1 MSIYRS
7 ILEED
12 LDLGGVLDNNNSVE
26 IQQIEDI
33 VGDQDANACEQ
44 DCAQAAEFGPS
55 DGVDDIMDESFIAIA
70 EAQMNMNKIM
80 QAIAIYE
87 VNEAAS
93 GREIIY
99 EAGSIKAFFVKAKNW
114 VVNFFKKVWQVLKRY
129 AANISSVF
137 HTNKGFAEKYSK
149 QIEEGFAAYSKDH
162 KSDNKLKMY
171 TYKNLDKVMKDSK
184 WKACMNFVSPYMDK
198 AKNWEDGNVT
208 LNQNEVDQKVKEYR
222 SKICGSECDAA
233 DFREKLK
240 VYVCGSD
247 EKKEGLMPAA
257 DVIAALKSGEAV
269 NTCKKTMDEAQK
281 DYKAAIK
288 SLNKLEKDFTKQSNS
303 SDKKEAKKGNTQLT
317 ICIRMVNLLEQ
328 CLTATQVAR
337 AVILSAARGRIAQ
350 ARVYGQAYVAAANK
364 ANPKYRGFQ
373 KESAGYGFLS
383 DIDLV

>member
-12 LDLGGVLDNNNSVE
+12 LDLGGVLDDNNSVE

-87 VNEAAS
+87 VNEAAA
-93 GREIIY
+93 GREVVY
-99 EAGSIKAFFVKAKNW
+99 EAGSIKAFFTKAKNW

-129 AANISSVF
+129 AANIGSAF
-137 HTNKGFAEKYSK
+137 HTNKGFAEKYAK
-149 QIEEGFAAYSKDH
+149 QIEEGEAAYRKDRG
-162 KSDNKLKMY
+162 DNNKLKMY
-171 TYKNLDKVMKDSK
+171 SYEGLDKFLEKDS
-184 WKACMNFVSPYMDK
+184 WNSCMNEVNPYINR
-198 AKNWEDGNVT
+198 AKNYEKGGETITTDT
-208 LNQNEVDQKVKEYR
+208 IEEVVGKYR
-222 SKICGSECDAA
+222 KSICGETCSAE
-233 DFREKLK
+233 DFRNKLK
-240 VYVCGSD
+240 EKVCGSS
-247 EKKEGLMPAA
+247 EKQEGFM
-257 DVIAALKSGEAV
+257 DYKKVIAALTSGKSIKAA
-269 NTCKKTMDEAQK
+269 NTSMKEAQK
-281 DYKAAIK
+281 EYKGAIQA
-288 SLNKLEKDFTKQSNS
+288 LNKLERSFNS
-303 SDKKEAKKGNTQLT
+303 KNDPENIEFANCVRL
-317 ICIRMVNLLEQ
+317 VNMLEK
-328 CLTATQVAR
+328 CLSTTQVAR